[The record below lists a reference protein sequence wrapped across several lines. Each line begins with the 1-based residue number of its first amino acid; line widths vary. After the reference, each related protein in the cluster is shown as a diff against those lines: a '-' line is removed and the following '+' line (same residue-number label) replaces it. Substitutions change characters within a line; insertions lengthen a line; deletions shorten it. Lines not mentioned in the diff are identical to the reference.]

1 MSIKPQTGITLIEMV
16 LAIVIL
22 SVGLAGVLST
32 FAIATRGSADPLI
45 RKQMLAI
52 AEEMMEEVTLQPYV
66 PVAPAQ
72 SNSAGAC
79 AARTAFNDVLDY
91 DDLQTVGGVCDI
103 DGTPLP
109 LLAAYNV
116 GVDIDPTATLTTL
129 SGTGNLANVYRITV
143 VVTHGT
149 ETLELVGWRTNYA
162 AGL

>member
-1 MSIKPQTGITLIEMV
+1 MSTKRQAGLTLIELV

-32 FAIATRGSADPLI
+32 FAIVNRGSADPLI

-52 AEEMMEEVTLQPYV
+52 AEEMMEEVTLQPYA

-79 AARTAFNDVLDY
+79 TARTVFNDVLDY
-91 DDLQTVGGVCDI
+91 DNLQTVGGVCDI

-109 LLAAYNV
+109 LLSAYNV
-116 GVDIDPTATLTTL
+116 GVDINPAATLSTL
-129 SGTGNLANVYRITV
+129 SGTGNLANVYQITV

-149 ETLELVGWRTNYA
+149 ETLELIGWRTNYA